1 MLKHCVNG
9 DFEMKPDTEDSKVK
23 KRLDNIHKD
32 IDVMKDD
39 KFRLT
44 EINLDYIKKELLTP
58 DFMEK
63 HTDFTTFDK
72 MVESSDFKIDNEI
85 EFKDATETVEWNDH
99 VMKSSNFKNWKE
111 MLRTSVIERASR
123 KLTI

>member
-123 KLTI
+123 KLNI

>member
-1 MLKHCVNG
+1 
-9 DFEMKPDTEDSKVK
+9 MKPDTEDSKLK

-32 IDVMKDD
+32 IDIMKDD
-39 KFRLT
+39 KFRLS

-85 EFKDATETVEWNDH
+85 EFKDATETVKWNEH
-99 VMKSSNFKNWKE
+99 VMKNSNFKNWKE

>member
-1 MLKHCVNG
+1 
-9 DFEMKPDTEDSKVK
+9 MKPDTEDSKVK